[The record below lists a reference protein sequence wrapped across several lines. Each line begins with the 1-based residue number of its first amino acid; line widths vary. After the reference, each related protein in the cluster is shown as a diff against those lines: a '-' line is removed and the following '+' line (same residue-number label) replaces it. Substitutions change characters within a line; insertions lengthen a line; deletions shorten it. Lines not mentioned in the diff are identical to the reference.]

1 MEVNNNDE
9 IQVVIEGLEDIIE
22 RDLNKHRGIVEQTKR
37 ELEVFKQ
44 ARSYQVQKK
53 KHYKMLMQTD
63 NKYDKKAMQT
73 AKDMINID
81 IRHYSDKVDGANQI
95 LAFNKNIVDTLEKQL
110 VEQREGLKALAK
122 HRKKELAGLK
132 RRLDE
137 QSN

>member
-63 NKYDKKAMQT
+63 NKYDKEAMQT

-95 LAFNKNIVDTLEKQL
+95 LAFNQNIVDTLEKQL
-110 VEQREGLKALAK
+110 VEQREGLKVLAK
-122 HRKKELAGLK
+122 HRKKELDGLK